1 MNPRNTWRWLLSAAV
16 LFASILIHQIYFR
29 KPSVGPEKILPS
41 LQKAMVVRVQVLRPA
56 SQLEIWVERTN
67 SGWSL
72 SKPLLYP
79 GRSGSIEALLDKLST
94 LIPVTTIPAAE
105 LKHRPKADE
114 EFGFANPQASI
125 LIDQDTNRMQLLVGG
140 MTGPGDQLYVQLVG
154 LEAIHVVNADL
165 LKLIPRA
172 ANDWRDTALVKWDTL
187 NFDHVVVTNAGKIYV
202 EFQRDNTNAPWRMF
216 RPLPL
221 RADSAKIDQS
231 LEGLKTLHI
240 SQFVTDD
247 PKTDLETLGLQHP
260 EIELTLVH
268 GTNVVAGLQFGKTNT
283 DGKIYARRIGQNTIV
298 TVPKELVMPW
308 RAPVN
313 DFRSQRLFTLTSPI
327 QIIKVQGEDTFSI
340 ERQGTDTWM
349 LKPNNFQADPT
360 LVIDLL
366 SVLSGMRVDFFQD
379 VVTESGLP
387 AMNLAPPL
395 RRYVLESAPE
405 SGTSSNALVADL
417 HFGARQTNH
426 VLVRR
431 SDETSVYAVRT
442 NDFDRLP
449 SASWQLRERQ
459 LWSFNETNI
468 AGAIIRKEG
477 GKMIQIIRKDTYKW
491 TIAPGSQGLIKNE
504 LALEESIRGLVQVAA
519 IVWVARG
526 EQNRAKYGI
535 KSDSLQ
541 ITLELKSKE
550 KVMIE
555 FGGEAT
561 PTSVYACATLA
572 GQPLIFEFPWVL
584 FRDLLTSLPVF

>member
-16 LFASILIHQIYFR
+16 IFAAILVHQIYFR
-29 KPSVGPEKILPS
+29 KPIIGPQKILPS
-41 LQKAMVVRVQVLRPA
+41 LRKDAVVSIQVLRPA
-56 SQLEIWVERTN
+56 SQLEIRVERTS
-67 SGWSL
+67 SGWRL
-72 SKPLLYP
+72 NKPLSYA
-79 GRSGSIEALLDKLST
+79 GRSGSIDALIDVLST
-94 LIPVTTIPAAE
+94 LIPITTIPPAE

-125 LIDQDTNRMQLLVGG
+125 LIDQETNRMQLLVGG
-140 MTGPGDQLYVQLVG
+140 MTGPGDQLYVQVVG
-154 LEAIHVVNADL
+154 LEAVHVINSDL
-165 LKLIPRA
+165 LKIIPRA
-172 ANDWRDTALVKWDTL
+172 ANDWRDTALLKLDTL

-202 EFQRDNTNAPWRMF
+202 EFQRDNTKAPWRML

-231 LEGLKTLHI
+231 LEGLKRIQI
-240 SQFVTDD
+240 SQFVSDD

-260 EIELTLVH
+260 EIELTLAH
-268 GTNVVAGLQFGKTNT
+268 GTNVLAGLQFGKTNT
-283 DGKIYARRIGQNTIV
+283 DGKIYARRIGQNTVV

-313 DFRSQRLFTLTSPI
+313 DFRSQRLFTLTSPVQVI
-327 QIIKVQGEDTFSI
+327 RVQGADTFSI
-340 ERQGTDTWM
+340 EHQTNDGWV
-349 LKPNNFQADPT
+349 LKPNNLTADPT
-360 LVIDLL
+360 LVTDLL
-366 SVLSGMRVDFFQD
+366 SVLSGMRVDFYQD
-379 VVTESGLP
+379 VVTESGL
-387 AMNLAPPL
+387 ASNNLAPPL

-405 SGTSSNALVADL
+405 SGASSNALVADL

-431 SDETSVYAVRT
+431 SDETSVYAVLT

-449 SASWQLRERQ
+449 SASWQLRERR
-459 LWSFNETNI
+459 LWSFNENDV

-477 GKMIQIIRKDTYKW
+477 GKRIQIIRKDIYKW
-491 TIAPGSQGLIKNE
+491 TIAEGSQGLIKNE
-504 LALEESIRGLVQVAA
+504 LALEETMRGLVQVAA

-526 EQNRAKYGI
+526 EQNRATYGF
-535 KSDSLQ
+535 KNDSLQ

-555 FGGEAT
+555 FGSEAT
-561 PTSVYACATLA
+561 PTSVYACTTLG
-572 GQPLIFEFPWVL
+572 GQPLIFEFPWLL